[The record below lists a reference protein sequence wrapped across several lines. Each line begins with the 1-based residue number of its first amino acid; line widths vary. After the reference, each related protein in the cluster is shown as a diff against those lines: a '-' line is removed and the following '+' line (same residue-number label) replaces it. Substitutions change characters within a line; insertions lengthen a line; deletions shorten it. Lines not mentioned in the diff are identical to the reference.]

1 MLLKNLTS
9 ANDDVALTA
18 QRGLTLIMQYVKLPK
33 PVMQVGVDIS
43 VGLCGIFF
51 LQVMSPPLS
60 QPTFSQYR
68 PESSRRGNSETPV
81 LHGSYT

>member
-33 PVMQVGVDIS
+33 PVMQVGVNKC
-43 VGLCGIFF
+43 VGNCFR
-51 LQVMSPPLS
+51 QVMPP
-60 QPTFSQYR
+60 PPPFSTALFTLA
-68 PESSRRGNSETPV
+68 P
-81 LHGSYT
+81 

>member
-33 PVMQVGVDIS
+33 PVMQVGVNKC
-43 VGLCGIFF
+43 VGGV
-51 LQVMSPPLS
+51 LQV
-60 QPTFSQYR
+60 
-68 PESSRRGNSETPV
+68 
-81 LHGSYT
+81 